1 MYPFS
6 CSETQMMSNN
16 GFHPLWYV
24 IDIGEEA
31 ARLIEIAQLMKD
43 ISLSI
48 LGKGICDF
56 FFGEPTRLH
65 HGAVM
70 RGTKVLLSRVYKTI
84 SNM

>member
-1 MYPFS
+1 
-6 CSETQMMSNN
+6 MMSNN

-24 IDIGEEA
+24 IDIEEA
-31 ARLIEIAQLMKD
+31 ALLIEITQLMKD

-48 LGKGICDF
+48 LGEVICDF
-56 FFGEPTRLH
+56 FFGEPTRSL